1 MDKITDPMGYL
12 HITPLG
18 NLRGIPMTPPP
29 SPPAEPSPEML
40 EKAERLFTEWRQI
53 PWEREPI
60 QPGQDPREGATGML
74 AYTPHHKRT
83 LIRLIALALQSSEGA
98 LQSRDDAMES
108 LRQDA
113 LRRLVVEEKRADV
126 AESARAS
133 AEKDAAS
140 KQVGLNLYEERVQRL
155 EASVAEIAR
164 QREEAKDQA
173 REWLKDANTQ
183 ARRVRELEA
192 ESSSLAQKAQEAER
206 ERAVILQAV
215 QDLMADSSYV
225 ILHNHGWATLKK
237 WVDGTAI
244 FPPQAPQRDI
254 VARALP
260 SAPAT
265 PESVNNRLIDMDR
278 LKEALAREGEMM
290 EPATTEKEKA

>member
-1 MDKITDPMGYL
+1 
-12 HITPLG
+12 
-18 NLRGIPMTPPP
+18 
-29 SPPAEPSPEML
+29 ML

-133 AEKDAAS
+133 AEKAMSDMTGAVMQDLADLLN
-140 KQVGLNLYEERVQRL
+140 VLGLGDHARPQTPHEVFRECI
-155 EASVAEIAR
+155 ASVAEITQ
-164 QREEAKDQA
+164 QREEAEGANILNRNALKQA
-173 REWLKDANTQ
+173 KEEASAAMEAMSVCCEAAADAVKRSFT
-183 ARRVRELEA
+183 AKA

-206 ERAVILQAV
+206 ERCISIMLPFISWWEHERVLSLV
-215 QDLMADSSYV
+215 
-225 ILHNHGWATLKK
+225 
-237 WVDGTAI
+237 
-244 FPPQAPQRDI
+244 
-254 VARALP
+254 RALP
-260 SAPAT
+260 SVPIIGVCEAPPEKHCAWIGNGCDKHFPRLPSAPST
-265 PESVNNRLIDMDR
+265 PESM
-278 LKEALAREGEMM
+278 KENE
-290 EPATTEKEKA
+290 